1 MSATTKTKRRKTTA
15 KPSKRRQ
22 KRLDRSLSDFYAY
35 SRIPPQPFGNSTGAL
50 AYVPPSG
57 RNIWHDMEQM
67 GYNIMGPGKAM
78 TEREKQIE
86 DTLKHR
92 DELAAQEEER
102 RKAQREKDLQY
113 REDAMQKNAE
123 EAAANA
129 KA

>member
-1 MSATTKTKRRKTTA
+1 
-15 KPSKRRQ
+15 
-22 KRLDRSLSDFYAY
+22 
-35 SRIPPQPFGNSTGAL
+35 
-50 AYVPPSG
+50 
-57 RNIWHDMEQM
+57 MEQM